1 MVQQLCALG
10 GAASNTKEMQM
21 PVLERLQQAVTE
33 SPPKRYVQR
42 RSGESTRAATVA
54 WGIVDK
60 TKCYVT
66 K

>member
-1 MVQQLCALG
+1 MVQRLRALRK
-10 GAASNTKEMQM
+10 AASKTKEMQKL
-21 PVLERLQQAVTE
+21 VLERLQQAVTE